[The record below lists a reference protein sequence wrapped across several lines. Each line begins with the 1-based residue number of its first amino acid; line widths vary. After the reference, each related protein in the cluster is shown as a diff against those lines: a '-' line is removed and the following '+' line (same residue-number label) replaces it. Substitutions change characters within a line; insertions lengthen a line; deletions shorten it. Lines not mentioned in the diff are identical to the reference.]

1 MKLPDP
7 GPATRLILIRHAEA
21 EDAYSG
27 RCYGSLDVALSP
39 DGHQH
44 AQQIA
49 TRLADQAI
57 TRVVSSPRRRALDT
71 ASPIATRHGLP
82 IDVLTD
88 LRELDFGTLEG
99 RTYTEIETTMPELW
113 HQWMTRP
120 TALRFPDGESYEDL
134 RARACRAVDTLRRN
148 NPSQTIVVVA
158 HGGILRALL
167 AEALELASHNI
178 FRLDQSYCAINVI
191 DWFNDTP
198 VVRIIN
204 G

>member
-7 GPATRLILIRHAEA
+7 GPATRMILIRHAEA

-39 DGHQH
+39 NGHQH
-44 AQQIA
+44 AQVLA
-49 TRLADQAI
+49 DRLADLPVSL
-57 TRVVSSPRRRALDT
+57 VVSSPRQRALDT
-71 ASPIATRHGLP
+71 ATPIATLHGLP
-82 IDVLTD
+82 INISTD
-88 LRELDFGTLEG
+88 LRELDFGRLEG
-99 RTYTEIETTMPELW
+99 RTYTDIEATMPELW
-113 HQWMTRP
+113 HEWMTRP
-120 TALRFPDGESYEDL
+120 TALRFPGGESYEDL
-134 RARACRAVDTLRRN
+134 RARACQAVNTLRRD

-178 FRLDQSYCAINVI
+178 FRLDQRYCAINVI
-191 DWFNDTP
+191 DWFDDTP
-198 VVRIIN
+198 VIRIIN